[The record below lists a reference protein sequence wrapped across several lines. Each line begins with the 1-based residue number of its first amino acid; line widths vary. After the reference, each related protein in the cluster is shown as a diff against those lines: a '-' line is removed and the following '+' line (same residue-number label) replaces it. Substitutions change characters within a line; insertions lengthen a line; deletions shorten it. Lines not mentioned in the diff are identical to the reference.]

1 MERSR
6 GNDFVSILFQQETVK
21 GGVCRID
28 TFHHDRFCKCAC
40 KLWYSTQRK
49 IEDAGKRMN
58 AKGRHEQGLGA
69 SRTQL
74 LDMTLDCSTNGS
86 PADVVNFVE
95 EDMSILQ

>member
-1 MERSR
+1 
-6 GNDFVSILFQQETVK
+6 
-21 GGVCRID
+21 
-28 TFHHDRFCKCAC
+28 
-40 KLWYSTQRK
+40 
-49 IEDAGKRMN
+49 MN